1 MGVKYLT
8 TFAKEQKQPQI
19 YNEINMLDEIEQWRK

>member
-1 MGVKYLT
+1 MGVQQLT

-19 YNEINMLDEIEQWRK
+19 YNEINILDEIKQWRT